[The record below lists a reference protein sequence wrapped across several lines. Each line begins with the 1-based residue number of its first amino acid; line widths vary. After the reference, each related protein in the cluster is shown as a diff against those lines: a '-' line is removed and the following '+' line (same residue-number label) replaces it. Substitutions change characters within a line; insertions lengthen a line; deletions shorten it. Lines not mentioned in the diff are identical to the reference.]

1 MTSTLD
7 ISLLKRKG
15 ALDRYLPYL
24 QALPLW
30 LVMIVFMLV
39 PIVVILMY
47 STFRIENYV
56 VSTTFRLDDLGFL
69 KQYWETISAGS
80 TWSTYW
86 TGIKL
91 TFFAWVASLVIG
103 LVVSYHLVFDIPKLS
118 TKIGLFLICVIPFW
132 TSGVIRTMAWLPFF
146 GRDGIVNRFLGWL
159 GLIDKPLE
167 FLLYSEFTVVVS
179 YIHIYSLFMVAPIF
193 NTMARINPQLIEAAI
208 EYGAS
213 GWQTFRHVVLPLSMP
228 GIVIGTIFVVTLA
241 MGDFTSIKILG
252 GGQTGNPAY
261 LMVNFIPLNYPTAAA
276 QGIILLIVLLLFV
289 AGLSRIVDI
298 RKQL

>member
-1 MTSTLD
+1 MGKSFF
-7 ISLLKRKG
+7 KKY
-15 ALDRYLPYL
+15 APYF

-39 PIVVILMY
+39 PIIVIVFY
-47 STFRIENYV
+47 STYRVENYV
-56 VSTTFRLDDLGFL
+56 IATDFRLDDLGFL
-69 KQYWETISAGS
+69 KQYWTTISNGS
-80 TWSTYW
+80 TWVAYW

-91 TFFAWVASLVIG
+91 TFFAWVISLVVG
-103 LVVSYHLVFDIPKLS
+103 LMVSYYLVFDVVKLS

-132 TSGVIRTMAWLPFF
+132 TSGVIRTLAWLPFF
-146 GRDGIVNRFLGWL
+146 GIDGIVNRFLVWL
-159 GLIDKPLE
+159 GVVDAPLE

-179 YIHIYSLFMVAPIF
+179 YVHIYSLFMVAPIF
-193 NTMARINPQLIEAAI
+193 NTMARINPSLIEAAI

-261 LMVNFIPLNYPTAAA
+261 LMVNFIPLQYPTAAA
-276 QGIILLIVLLLFV
+276 QGIILLVVLLLFV
-289 AGLSRIVDI
+289 AGLTRIVDI